1 MAWQN
6 NETTII
12 CNLSQGLHGSCSQI
26 ILVINGLVFAKHAL
40 LLDHEISQK
49 PTILTGSKFKGCL
62 KSIFEKLPTKE
73 KREQPCHVHKEFFLP
88 QSVTNFKSGVDHFAY
103 PGDFGWLGAASA
115 KWTDAAW
122 EVRDPIVSCLYIF
135 KHRILISWGIATQV
149 PRMGIHAISKAAN
162 GGTQPTRLPMSALSG
177 SGKVKY
183 VQVGSA
189 YGLPGA
195 YPRRILQCQPV
206 TFAAFTG
213 THVMYHFSAA
223 VCWANVTRIKGTD
236 GSWWRSI
243 WRIPTCW
250 SFFLSP
256 QWRASLFSCLQSFAH
271 ILTNLSKQE
280 TNPLTV
286 NIYMFVCLQVCIYV
300 FYPFDW
306 CLYNYATQWMGG
318 GGHKNILPRNMNRS
332 GFMSTVA
339 IM

>member
-1 MAWQN
+1 M
-6 NETTII
+6 
-12 CNLSQGLHGSCSQI
+12 
-26 ILVINGLVFAKHAL
+26 
-40 LLDHEISQK
+40 
-49 PTILTGSKFKGCL
+49 
-62 KSIFEKLPTKE
+62 FEKLPTKE

-122 EVRDPIVSCLYIF
+122 E
-135 KHRILISWGIATQV
+135 V

-223 VCWANVTRIKGTD
+223 VC
-236 GSWWRSI
+236 
-243 WRIPTCW
+243 
-250 SFFLSP
+250 
-256 QWRASLFSCLQSFAH
+256 
-271 ILTNLSKQE
+271 
-280 TNPLTV
+280 
-286 NIYMFVCLQVCIYV
+286 
-300 FYPFDW
+300 
-306 CLYNYATQWMGG
+306 
-318 GGHKNILPRNMNRS
+318 
-332 GFMSTVA
+332 
-339 IM
+339 